1 MSATKAGR
9 PGRARK
15 AGQASRA
22 GETGESSKAGE
33 AGDERA
39 APRPGLRSRPARAC
53 LPPPVRRRTGD
64 RAGGDRSGPW
74 PYLLVAPAV
83 IGMLYLL
90 LYPLARA
97 VLISLQDFR
106 LRELIA
112 GDADFVG
119 LDNYRTLL
127 TDPRFWTVVR
137 RTFLF
142 MTVNVVLIMVIALL
156 VALMAERLGKAWRTV
171 VLSSLVLAWAMPVVA
186 ATTVFQWLFHSEF
199 GVVNWA
205 LTSLGAESFERY
217 PWFADGTAAFA
228 ILVTLVVWQS
238 VPFAAITLYS
248 ALTTVPAELHES
260 ARIDGAGGLRVL
272 RSVTF
277 PMIRPIV
284 MLVLC
289 LEVIWTFKAF
299 VQIWV
304 MTKGGPGDATTI
316 LPVYAVQTAL
326 SGQRYDLG
334 SAASMIT
341 VVLMSGVLVL
351 YFRQMFRQENES

>member
-1 MSATKAGR
+1 MSAT
-9 PGRARK
+9 
-15 AGQASRA
+15 
-22 GETGESSKAGE
+22 EEH
-33 AGDERA
+33 
-39 APRPGLRSRPARAC
+39 APPRRR
-53 LPPPVRRRTGD
+53 PVRASAPPAPDRRPT
-64 RAGGDRSGPW
+64 GDRSGPW
-74 PYLLVAPAV
+74 PYLLIAPAV
-83 IGMLYLL
+83 LGMLYLL

-97 VLISLQDFR
+97 VLISFQDFR
-106 LRELIA
+106 LRELIS
-112 GDADFVG
+112 GDAEFVG
-119 LDNYRTLL
+119 LANYRTLL

-142 MTVNVVLIMVIALL
+142 MAVNVVLIMAIALL
-156 VALMAERLGKAWRTV
+156 VALMTERLGRVWRTL

-199 GVVNWA
+199 GIVNWA
-205 LTSLGAESFERY
+205 LTSLGAHSFERY
-217 PWFADGTAAFA
+217 PWFAHGTAAFA

-248 ALTTVPAELHES
+248 ALTTVPAELQES
-260 ARIDGAGGLRVL
+260 ARLDGAGAFRIL
-272 RSVTF
+272 RSVTL
-277 PMIRPIV
+277 PLIRPIV

-326 SGQRYDLG
+326 SQQRYDLG

>member
-1 MSATKAGR
+1 MPTVR
-9 PGRARK
+9 EP
-15 AGQASRA
+15 
-22 GETGESSKAGE
+22 
-33 AGDERA
+33 A
-39 APRPGLRSRPARAC
+39 APRLARLRPPRPSAPPGAARA
-53 LPPPVRRRTGD
+53 PSGDRRR
-64 RAGGDRSGPW
+64 PW

-83 IGMLYLL
+83 LGMLYLL

-97 VLISLQDFR
+97 VLISFQDFR
-106 LRELIA
+106 LRELIS
-112 GDADFVG
+112 GDAKFVG
-119 LDNYRTLL
+119 LANYRTLL

-142 MTVNVVLIMVIALL
+142 MAVNVVLIMVIALL
-156 VALMAERLGKAWRTV
+156 VALMTERLGKVWRAF

-217 PWFADGTAAFA
+217 PWFANGTAAYA

-260 ARIDGAGGLRVL
+260 ARIDGAGPWRIL

-277 PMIRPIV
+277 PSIRPIA

-326 SGQRYDLG
+326 SSQRYDLG

-341 VVLMSGVLVL
+341 VVLMSGVLML
-351 YFRQMFRQENES
+351 YLRQMLRQENES